1 MECGEMIVEVKRLK
15 ARSEQRTANGSLKIK
30 LSADCNNQH
39 SSLTSVINYSLFIV
53 HYSLLH
59 FSSFILHPSS

>member
-39 SSLTSVINYSLFIV
+39 SSLTSVINYSLFII
-53 HYSLLH
+53 HHSL
-59 FSSFILHPSS
+59 